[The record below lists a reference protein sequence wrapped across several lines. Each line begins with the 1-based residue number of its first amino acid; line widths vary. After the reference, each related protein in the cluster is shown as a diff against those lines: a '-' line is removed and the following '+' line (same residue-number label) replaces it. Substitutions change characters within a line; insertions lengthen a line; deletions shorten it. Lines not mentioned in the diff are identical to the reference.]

1 MKKTI
6 LVFATMIS
14 ALFACSTG
22 ASSSDA
28 LPTNEL
34 TWEVNTW
41 DFDAM
46 YAPYRAQYL
55 WNDCVFPDFIEE
67 RIDVDSLV
75 AGDSITVR
83 FTGGYYIQEDYPS
96 HFKLANDA
104 TLLSVTAK
112 YAEVKRVRIL
122 DGVIQDEGETS
133 LEHMCIEG
141 YAADEDG
148 ALVPYGDISAGY
160 LVCSSVKENEAR
172 ILLAYNPRE

>member
-1 MKKTI
+1 MKKMI
-6 LVFATMIS
+6 LVFATMIP

-22 ASSSDA
+22 VSSSNA

-41 DFDAM
+41 DFNAM
-46 YAPYRAQYL
+46 NAPYRAQYL
-55 WNDCVFPDFIEE
+55 WNDCFFPDFVKD
-67 RIDVDSLV
+67 RINVDSLV

-83 FTGGYYIQEDYPS
+83 FTGGYYIQQTYPS
-96 HFKLANDA
+96 HFNLANDA
-104 TLLSVTAK
+104 TLLSVAAN
-112 YAEVKRVRIL
+112 YAEVKQVHLL

-141 YAADEDG
+141 YAADEEG
-148 ALVPYGDISAGY
+148 TLVPYEDISAGY

-172 ILLAYNPRE
+172 MLLAYNPRE